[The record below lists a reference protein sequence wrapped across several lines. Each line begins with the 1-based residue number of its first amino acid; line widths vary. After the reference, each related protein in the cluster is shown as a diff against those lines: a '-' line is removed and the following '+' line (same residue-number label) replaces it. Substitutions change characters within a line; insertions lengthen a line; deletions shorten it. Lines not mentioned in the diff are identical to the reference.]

1 MDSCCGFSMA
11 FFDILFV
18 YQKCLAYMCLYLKQ
32 MNKLLWKTLIV
43 SLEHV
48 DFVDLF
54 SVCVS
59 QDLDR
64 SLKDVLVNTITSEQ
78 ISDILHTLEIDE
90 NTKIDFKLFA
100 GLAAYA
106 ERVLYPK
113 FVYVETYWTI
123 YVLYLWPF
131 SLVLLLFTSLRCIP

>member
-1 MDSCCGFSMA
+1 M
-11 FFDILFV
+11 L
-18 YQKCLAYMCLYLKQ
+18 
-32 MNKLLWKTLIV
+32 
-43 SLEHV
+43 
-48 DFVDLF
+48 
-54 SVCVS
+54 

-113 FVYVETYWTI
+113 FVYVETY
-123 YVLYLWPF
+123 
-131 SLVLLLFTSLRCIP
+131 